1 MSQLKDSIA
10 AGYKIVEDANLQLL
24 SEKLGCKL
32 ALSNK
37 TLQKHMA
44 AATMTKPSAL
54 INRQATIMTLR
65 TKPVGP
71 WNTYFARIAEIEQ
84 EATPFFEKGSV
95 EKDSLEDDAIS
106 QLSFQ
111 DNIFKPLNHLPFMI
125 QALAIFKIWVVPAAT
140 LMTPIIAW
148 ILPYI
153 LLKFVYAFPIK
164 QQEYVQMLQSMWVG
178 NMGPVA
184 TGEMLSPRSIA
195 QFIVFGFTFAQ
206 SMIQPI
212 QNAIHL
218 NKTDT
223 IILGMGAK
231 LLELRNLLQSVRE
244 DADRQGLNIHLT
256 KGLDELEGLDPRRA
270 FLLIK
275 EHPERLQIA
284 LSDLA
289 NVEILWRISQTN
301 FLKPVVFHP
310 TVMSIT
316 DMVDISLTDGIPS
329 SLDLDKHAIIT
340 GPNGGG
346 KSSFLRA
353 VLQCVVMGHAFGM
366 APAGN
371 AVMPRFHWIASGLQ
385 LRDTPGVYSM
395 FETEV
400 KFASDCIRATN
411 DGPGLVLFDELFHS
425 TNPPDAARSAE
436 LFLKQLWA
444 SGTYSVVSTHVFPL
458 VEGRPDNVRAIC
470 CRASEVN
477 GELVYSY
484 TAEPGICK
492 VSSVHKVWQKYGL
505 APRKRGT

>member
-1 MSQLKDSIA
+1 MSELKDSMA
-10 AGYKIVEDANLQLL
+10 AGYKIVEDANLQGLA
-24 SEKLGCKL
+24 EKLGCKL

-37 TLQKHMA
+37 ILQKHMA
-44 AATMTKPSAL
+44 MATMTKPSAL
-54 INRQATIMTLR
+54 ITRQKTILQLR
-65 TKPVGP
+65 NKPVGP

-111 DNIFKPLNHLPFMI
+111 DDFFKPLNHLPFMI

-164 QQEYVQMLQSMWVG
+164 QQEYIQMLQSMWVG
-178 NMGPVA
+178 NMGPVSP
-184 TGEMLSPRSIA
+184 GEMFSLRSIA
-195 QFIVFGFTFAQ
+195 QFVIFGFTFAQ

-212 QNAIHL
+212 QNAMHL
-218 NKTDT
+218 NKTDR
-223 IILGMGAK
+223 IILGMGEK
-231 LLELRNLLQSVRE
+231 LLELRELLQSVRE
-244 DADRQGLNIHLT
+244 DSERQGLNIHLT
-256 KGLDELEGLDPRRA
+256 KALDEMEGLDPRRA
-270 FLLIK
+270 FLFIK
-275 EHPERLQIA
+275 EQPERLRIA
-284 LSDLA
+284 LGDLA
-289 NVEILWRISQTN
+289 NAEILWRISQTD
-301 FLKPVVFHP
+301 FLNPVGFYP
-310 TVMSIT
+310 TTMNIT
-316 DMVDISLTDGIPS
+316 EMIDISLTDGVPS
-329 SLDLDKHAIIT
+329 SLDLHQHAIIT

-353 VLQCVVMGHAFGM
+353 VLQCVLLGHAFGM
-366 APAGN
+366 APAKR
-371 AVMPRFHWIASGLQ
+371 AIIPRFYWIASGLQ

-400 KFASDCIRATN
+400 KFAADCIRATN

-458 VEGRPDNVRAIC
+458 VEGRPEGVQAIC
-470 CRASEVN
+470 CTASEVN
-477 GELVYSY
+477 GEVVYSY
-484 TAEPGICK
+484 RVEPGICK

-505 APRKRGT
+505 ASRKRGT